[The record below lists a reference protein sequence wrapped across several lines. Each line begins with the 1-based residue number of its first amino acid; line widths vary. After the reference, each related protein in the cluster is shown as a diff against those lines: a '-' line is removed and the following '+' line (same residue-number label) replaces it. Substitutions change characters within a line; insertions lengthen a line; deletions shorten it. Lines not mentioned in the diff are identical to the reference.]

1 MKIIGT
7 HDEITYIMLQC
18 QKKGCEG
25 CVLKIFC
32 EKERSKMFM
41 RLNPSK
47 LEAIETEKFTPIFIA
62 KGDDD
67 SGNEIQ

>member
-18 QKKGCEG
+18 QKRTDTFCKG
-25 CVLKIFC
+25 CVLNTFC
-32 EKERSKMFM
+32 EPGMFM

-47 LEAIETEKFTPIFIA
+47 LEAIETGKSIPILIA